1 MGYSFGKRGNSGAVP
16 GAVRRWAIILIFL
29 AMGFLS
35 LMIGVDSSVTPAN
48 IFRLNEQALRTLLT
62 SRLPR
67 TMAVILSA
75 SGLSAAGLIMQAI
88 SRNKFMAPS
97 TSGATDAA
105 ALGVLLSYIVLGRS
119 SHVLQTV
126 FAFTTALGATLL
138 FTQVINR
145 LKLRELVYVPLIGMM
160 YGGVLS
166 ALSTV
171 IAYRFDVMQ
180 LMSSIN
186 LGSFARIGDFSM
198 IYLIIPP
205 LILAAIYS
213 TAFSIVGMGED
224 FSKNLGLAYNR
235 VIFGGLMIVSVI
247 TAASFVAVGPLPFV
261 GLIIPNMAAYFYGD
275 NLKKTIIDVML
286 LGAVFVLLCD
296 MVSRLVIFPY
306 EMSVGFTIGIVGGL
320 LFMVLL
326 IRMTRHGKNPRRG

>member
-1 MGYSFGKRGNSGAVP
+1 EN
-16 GAVRRWAIILIFL
+16 
-29 AMGFLS
+29 
-35 LMIGVDSSVTPAN
+35 
-48 IFRLNEQALRTLLT
+48 ALRTFLT

-119 SHVLQTV
+119 SHLLQTV
-126 FAFTTALGATLL
+126 FAFATALGSTVV
-138 FTQVINR
+138 FTRVINR
-145 LKLRELVYVPLIGMM
+145 LKLRDLVYVPLIGMM

-166 ALSTV
+166 ALSTA

-180 LMSSIN
+180 IMSSIN

-205 LILAAIYS
+205 LVLAAVYAA
-213 TAFSIVGMGED
+213 AFSIVGMGED

-235 VIFGGLMIVSVI
+235 VIFMGLLIIAVI

-275 NLKKTIIDVML
+275 NIKKTIIDVML

-296 MVSRLVIFPY
+296 IISRLVIFPY

-320 LFMVLL
+320 LFMILL
-326 IRMTRHGKNPRRG
+326 VRMIGHGKTRRRA

>member
-1 MGYSFGKRGNSGAVP
+1 MHNAGAISGTAGLKRG
-16 GAVRRWAIILIFL
+16 AIMLIFL
-29 AMGFLS
+29 AMTLIS
-35 LMIGVDSSVTPAN
+35 LMIGVDASVTFGN
-48 IFRLNEQALRTLLT
+48 ILRLDENALRILFT

-88 SRNKFMAPS
+88 SRNKFMSPS
-97 TSGATDAA
+97 TSGTTEAA
-105 ALGVLLSYIVLGRS
+105 ALGVLLSYIFLGRGS
-119 SHVLQTV
+119 PVLQTA
-126 FAFTTALGATLL
+126 FAFAAALTSTVL

-145 LKLRELVYVPLIGMM
+145 LKLRDMVYIPLIGMM

-166 ALSTV
+166 ALSTAL
-171 IAYRFDVMQ
+171 AYRFDVMQ
-180 LMSSIN
+180 LLSSIN

-198 IYLIIPP
+198 IYVIFPP
-205 LILAAIYS
+205 LILAAVYS

-235 VIFGGLMIVSVI
+235 VIFLGLMIIAVI

-275 NLKKTIIDVML
+275 NIKKTLIDVML

-296 MVSRLVIFPY
+296 IISRLVIFPY
-306 EMSVGFTIGIVGGL
+306 EMSVGFTIGIVGGI
-320 LFMVLL
+320 LFMILL
-326 IRMTRHGKNPRRG
+326 IRMIGHGKAQSRK

>member
-1 MGYSFGKRGNSGAVP
+1 
-16 GAVRRWAIILIFL
+16 
-29 AMGFLS
+29 
-35 LMIGVDSSVTPAN
+35 MIGVNSSVTPAN
-48 IFRLNEQALRTLLT
+48 LLRLEEGAVRTFLT

-75 SGLSAAGLIMQAI
+75 AGLSAAGLIMQAI
-88 SRNKFMAPS
+88 SRNKFMSPS
-97 TSGATDAA
+97 TSGTTDAA
-105 ALGVLLSYIVLGRS
+105 ALGVLLSYILLGRS
-119 SHVLQTV
+119 SHILQTL
-126 FAFTTALGATLL
+126 FAFAAALGSTVV

-145 LKLRELVYVPLIGMM
+145 LKLRDLVYVPLIGMM

-166 ALSTV
+166 ALSTA

-180 LMSSIN
+180 IMSSIN

-198 IYLIIPP
+198 IYAIIPP

-213 TAFSIVGMGED
+213 TAFSILGMGED
-224 FSKNLGLAYNR
+224 FSRNLGLAYNR
-235 VIFGGLMIVSVI
+235 VIFLGLLIVAVI

-275 NLKKTIIDVML
+275 NIRKTIIDVML

-296 MVSRLVIFPY
+296 IISRLVIFPY

-320 LFMVLL
+320 LFMILL
-326 IRMTRHGKNPRRG
+326 IRMIRHGKTQGRG

>member
-1 MGYSFGKRGNSGAVP
+1 MLGGTGWF
-16 GAVRRWAIILIFL
+16 RRAAILLIFV
-29 AMGFLS
+29 AMALVS

-48 IFRLNEQALRTLLT
+48 LIRLDERALRTFLT

-75 SGLSAAGLIMQAI
+75 AGLSAAGLIMQAI

-119 SHVLQTV
+119 SHLLQTV
-126 FAFTTALGATLL
+126 FAFATALGATVL

-145 LKLRELVYVPLIGMM
+145 LKLRDLVYVPLIGMM

-166 ALSTV
+166 ALTTV
-171 IAYRFDVMQ
+171 IAYRFDALQIV
-180 LMSSIN
+180 SSIT
-186 LGSFARIGDFSM
+186 LGNFARIGDFSM

-205 LILAAIYS
+205 LVLAAIYS
-213 TAFSIVGMGED
+213 TAFSIVGLGED
-224 FSKNLGLAYNR
+224 FSRNLGLAYNR
-235 VIFGGLMIVSVI
+235 VIFLGLMLVAVI

-286 LGAVFVLLCD
+286 LGAVFVLICD
-296 MVSRLVIFPY
+296 VVSRLVIFPY
-306 EMSVGFTIGIVGGL
+306 EISVGFTIGIVGGL
-320 LFMVLL
+320 LFMILL
-326 IRMTRHGKNPRRG
+326 IRMTRHGKTRQHR

>member
-1 MGYSFGKRGNSGAVP
+1 MTLV
-16 GAVRRWAIILIFL
+16 
-29 AMGFLS
+29 S
-35 LMIGVDSSVTPAN
+35 LLIGVDPSVTPAN
-48 IFRLNEQALRTLLT
+48 LLRLNEDALRTFLF

-75 SGLSAAGLIMQAI
+75 SGLSASGLIMQAI
-88 SRNKFMAPS
+88 SRNKFMSPS

-105 ALGVLLSYIVLGRS
+105 ALGVLLSYILLGRS
-119 SHVLQTV
+119 SHVLQTL
-126 FAFTTALGATLL
+126 FAFATALASTVV
-138 FTQVINR
+138 FTRVINR
-145 LKLRELVYVPLIGMM
+145 LKLRDLVYVPLIGMM

-166 ALSTV
+166 ALSTT

-180 LMSSIN
+180 IMSSIT

-205 LILAAIYS
+205 LVLAAIYA

-235 VIFGGLMIVSVI
+235 VIFLGLLIIAVI
-247 TAASFVAVGPLPFV
+247 TAASFVAAGPLPFV
-261 GLIIPNMAAYFYGD
+261 GLIIPNMIAYFYGD
-275 NLKKTIIDVML
+275 NIKKTIIDVMI

-296 MVSRLVIFPY
+296 IVSRLVIFPY
-306 EMSVGFTIGIVGGL
+306 EMSVGFTIGVVGGV
-320 LFMVLL
+320 LFMILL
-326 IRMTRHGKNPRRG
+326 ARMIRHGKNKRRA

>member
-1 MGYSFGKRGNSGAVP
+1 MTG
-16 GAVRRWAIILIFL
+16 I
-29 AMGFLS
+29 S

-48 IFRLNEQALRTLLT
+48 LLRLDDAALRTFLS

-88 SRNKFMAPS
+88 SRNKFMSPS

-105 ALGVLLSYIVLGRS
+105 ALGVLLSYIVLGRAAPM
-119 SHVLQTV
+119 VQTF
-126 FAFTTALGATLL
+126 FAFATALGSTAL
-138 FTQVINR
+138 FTRVINR
-145 LKLRELVYVPLIGMM
+145 LKLRDLVYVPLIGMM

-166 ALSTV
+166 ALGTA
-171 IAYRFDVMQ
+171 IAYRFDAMQ

-198 IYLIIPP
+198 IYAIIVP
-205 LILAAIYS
+205 LILAAVYS

-224 FSKNLGLAYNR
+224 FSRNLGLAYNR
-235 VIFGGLMIVSVI
+235 VIFMGLMIVAVI

-261 GLIIPNMAAYFYGD
+261 GLIIPNMAARFYGD

-286 LGAVFVLLCD
+286 MGAVFVLLCD
-296 MVSRLVIFPY
+296 ITSRLVIFPY
-306 EMSVGFTIGIVGGL
+306 EMSVGFTIGIVGGV
-320 LFMVLL
+320 LFMILL
-326 IRMTRHGKNPRRG
+326 IRMIRHGKTPGRG

>member
-1 MGYSFGKRGNSGAVP
+1 MP
-16 GAVRRWAIILIFL
+16 GASWFKRAAIILVFL
-29 AMGFLS
+29 VMALVS

-48 IFRLNEQALRTLLT
+48 LLRLNENALRTFLT

-67 TMAVILSA
+67 TLAVILSA

-119 SHVLQTV
+119 SHLLQTV
-126 FAFTTALGATLL
+126 FAFATALGSTAV
-138 FTQVINR
+138 FTRVINR
-145 LKLRELVYVPLIGMM
+145 LKLRDLVYVPLIGMM

-166 ALSTV
+166 ALSTA

-180 LMSSIN
+180 IMSSIN
-186 LGSFARIGDFSM
+186 LGSFARIGDFFM

-205 LILAAIYS
+205 LILAAIYAA
-213 TAFSIVGMGED
+213 AFSIVGMGED

-235 VIFGGLMIVSVI
+235 VIFTGLLIVAVI

-275 NLKKTIIDVML
+275 NIKKTIIDVML

-296 MVSRLVIFPY
+296 IISRLVIFPY
-306 EMSVGFTIGIVGGL
+306 EMSVGFTIGVVGGL
-320 LFMVLL
+320 LFMILL
-326 IRMTRHGKNPRRG
+326 VRMMRHGKTRRRA